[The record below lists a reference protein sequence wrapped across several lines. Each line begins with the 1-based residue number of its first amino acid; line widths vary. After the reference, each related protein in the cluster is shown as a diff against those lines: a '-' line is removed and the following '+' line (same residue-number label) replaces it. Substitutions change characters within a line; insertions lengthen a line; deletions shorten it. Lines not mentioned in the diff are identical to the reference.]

1 MKLPKEYMADANI
14 RAALINLTAAIETSL
29 KLRDSN
35 LKTLLVVA
43 LPDDMQS
50 AAATIGCCCDI
61 CMGLLFQSAGDVC
74 LGKTKPR
81 EVEPFITA
89 DPARAKGM
97 H

>member
-14 RAALINLTAAIETSL
+14 RAALITLTAAIETSL
-29 KLRDSN
+29 KLRDAN

-50 AAATIGCCCDI
+50 AAATIGCCCDT
-61 CMGLLFQSAGDVC
+61 CKSLLFQAAGDVC

-81 EVEPFITA
+81 EMEPFITA
-89 DPARAKGM
+89 VTAYAKGI